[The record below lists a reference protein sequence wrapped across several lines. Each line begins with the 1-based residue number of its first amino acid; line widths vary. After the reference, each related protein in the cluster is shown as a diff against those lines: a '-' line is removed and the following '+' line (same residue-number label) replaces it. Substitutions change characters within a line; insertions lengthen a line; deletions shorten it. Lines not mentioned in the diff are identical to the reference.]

1 MHLLR
6 RLYRIC
12 GIYGANVK
20 FVLDLF
26 PRAPAYFCIPVTC
39 SRAST
44 VIAPV
49 RDRKGDE
56 VRLIE
61 SEAVV
66 NQLEAA
72 LEIF

>member
-1 MHLLR
+1 M
-6 RLYRIC
+6 
-12 GIYGANVK
+12 
-20 FVLDLF
+20 
-26 PRAPAYFCIPVTC
+26 
-39 SRAST
+39 

-49 RDRKGDE
+49 RDRKRDV